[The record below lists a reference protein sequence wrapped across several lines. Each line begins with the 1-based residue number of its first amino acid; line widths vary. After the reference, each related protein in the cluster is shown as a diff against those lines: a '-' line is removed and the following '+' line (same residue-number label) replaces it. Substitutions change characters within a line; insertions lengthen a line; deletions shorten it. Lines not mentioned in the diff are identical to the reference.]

1 MKFSVASL
9 AIAAAVLL
17 AGTALPTTGDAQGFS
32 RLQHCSGG
40 SFTLRFSATYT
51 EQGQGKSAVKQLD
64 VDLEADRRSDFKSGQ
79 KVTFFVDGKKVGASS
94 FKADRNGDLDA
105 EVKLRSSGGKSF
117 PTVKDGSKV
126 SAEIRNVTVAS
137 CNL

>member
-1 MKFSVASL
+1 MKVPAAPL
-9 AIAAAVLL
+9 AVVVLL
-17 AGTALPTTGDAQGFS
+17 AGIAPPTTGDAQGFS

-51 EQGQGKSAVKQLD
+51 EQGQGKNAVQQLD

-79 KVTFFVDGKKVGASS
+79 KVTFLVDGKKIGQAG

-105 EVKLRSSGGKSF
+105 EVKLRSTGGKSF
-117 PTVKDGSKV
+117 PTVKSGSKV
-126 SAEIRNVTVAS
+126 TAEIRNVTVAS

>member
-1 MKFSVASL
+1 MKLSVASL

-51 EQGQGKSAVKQLD
+51 EQGQGKNAVKQLD

-79 KVTFFVDGKKVGASS
+79 KVTFFVDGKKIGQAG

-105 EVKLRSSGGKSF
+105 EVKLRSKDGKSF
-117 PTVKDGSKV
+117 PTVKNGSKV

>member
-1 MKFSVASL
+1 MKLSAASL
-9 AIAAAVLL
+9 AIAAAALL

-51 EQGQGKSAVKQLD
+51 EQGQGKNAVRQLD

-79 KVTFFVDGKKVGASS
+79 KVTFFVDGKKIGAAG

-105 EVKLRSSGGKSF
+105 EVKLRSKDGKGF
-117 PTVKDGSKV
+117 PTVKNGSKV
-126 SAEIRNVTVAS
+126 TAEVRNVTVAT
-137 CNL
+137 CTL